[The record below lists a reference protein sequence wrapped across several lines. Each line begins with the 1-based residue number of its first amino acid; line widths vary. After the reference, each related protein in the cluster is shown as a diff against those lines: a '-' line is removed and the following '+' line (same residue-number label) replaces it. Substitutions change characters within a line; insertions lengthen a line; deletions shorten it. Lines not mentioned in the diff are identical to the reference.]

1 MKKKNFL
8 YFFLLIFFFNST
20 NTFGNI
26 VFIDI
31 DFVIKNSNIGK
42 ISIKKLE
49 KINSENIESL
59 KKKQSE
65 LKNLEDKL
73 NNKKNIISS
82 DEFNKEFTELKA
94 KFKSFN

>member
-1 MKKKNFL
+1 MNKKKFL

-73 NNKKNIISS
+73 NKKKKYN
-82 DEFNKEFTELKA
+82 FF
-94 KFKSFN
+94 

>member
-1 MKKKNFL
+1 MKKKKFL

-59 KKKQSE
+59 KKK
-65 LKNLEDKL
+65 K
-73 NNKKNIISS
+73 
-82 DEFNKEFTELKA
+82 
-94 KFKSFN
+94 